1 MCGHASASGSLP
13 GHGFNSCN
21 PAWRFHDQPS
31 DGAPEASK
39 SRRMQRISSRHNP
52 TVTLCRDIAR
62 GKLSTQILL
71 DGAHLVSEAV
81 AADIRVHQIIVASD
95 ALSNAHIKTLL
106 GICAG
111 RRVPIAAASAAVM
124 SAISPVRSSSE
135 IVAIAKRP
143 VCDDGRLYPR
153 DGALVIMAVDVQDPG
168 NVGAIARVAE
178 AGGASGMVAAG
189 GSADPF
195 GWKALRGSM
204 GSALRLPIAIHKS
217 VGQAMDAARG
227 HGCQIVATIPNGGQS
242 LFDLELDGPLAIL
255 IGGEGAGLADDLLA
269 AADLRVSIPMQRPVE
284 SLNTAVAAGLL
295 IYEARR
301 QRLAKISARGR

>member
-1 MCGHASASGSLP
+1 
-13 GHGFNSCN
+13 
-21 PAWRFHDQPS
+21 
-31 DGAPEASK
+31 
-39 SRRMQRISSRHNP
+39 MQRISSRHNRL
-52 TVTLCRDIAR
+52 VTLCRDIAR
-62 GKLSTQILL
+62 GRLSTQILL
-71 DGAHLVSEAV
+71 DGAHLVAEAV
-81 AADIRVHQIIVASD
+81 AADIRVQQVIVAAD
-95 ALSNAHIKTLL
+95 ALSNADIKTLL

-111 RRVPIAAASAAVM
+111 RRLPLAAASAAVM
-124 SAISPVRSSSE
+124 SAISPVRSATE
-135 IVAIAKRP
+135 IVAIAERP
-143 VCDDGRLYPR
+143 AWDDDRLYPR

-204 GSALRLPIAIHKS
+204 GSALRLPITIQKS
-217 VGQAMDAARG
+217 LRQAMDTARR
-227 HGCQIVATIPNGGQS
+227 HGCQIVATIPHGGES

-255 IGGEGAGLADDLLA
+255 IGGEGAGLAADLVA
-269 AADLRVSIPMQRPVE
+269 EADLRVSIPMQRPVE

-301 QRLAKISARGR
+301 QRLAKISSLGR

>member
-1 MCGHASASGSLP
+1 
-13 GHGFNSCN
+13 
-21 PAWRFHDQPS
+21 
-31 DGAPEASK
+31 
-39 SRRMQRISSRHNP
+39 MQRISSRHNAL
-52 TVTLCRDIAR
+52 VTLCRDIAR

-81 AADIRVHQIIVASD
+81 AADIRVHHVIVASD
-95 ALSNAHIKTLL
+95 ALSNANIKTLL
-106 GICAG
+106 GICG
-111 RRVPIAAASAAVM
+111 DRRLPIAAASAAVM

-135 IVAIAKRP
+135 IVAIAERP
-143 VCDDGRLYPR
+143 VWDDDRLYPR

-204 GSALRLPIAIHKS
+204 GSALRLPITIQKS
-217 VGQAMDAARG
+217 LRQAMDTARR
-227 HGCQIVATIPNGGQS
+227 HGCQIVATIPHGGES

-255 IGGEGAGLADDLLA
+255 IGGEGAGLTADLVA
-269 AADLRVSIPMQRPVE
+269 EADLRVSIPMQRPVE

-301 QRLAKISARGR
+301 QRLAKISSLGR